1 MARPGRAA
9 ALADA
14 YPQGTQPG
22 GPWEPTSCRG
32 ALRFASPLWS
42 PGGGIE
48 RIQSHW
54 ANAYR
59 PGEPLQSRFARQLP
73 QRGANGRPP
82 CGEPGTVL
90 SPCRGGAGPRPAGR
104 PGRYRSL
111 GRMRTARESPFS
123 LALLDSSPRGGANGR
138 PPQRKPGSLPSPCR
152 GGACPR
158 PAGRPKGCRNL
169 GRTRT
174 TWGRSKRGSP
184 LLGVS
189 IRVGLGR
196 GRNRNLPLPSVVSL
210 WFFLFGQAKRKKFR
224 PYPRSF

>member
-111 GRMRTARESPFS
+111 GRMRTV
-123 LALLDSSPRGGANGR
+123 RG
-138 PPQRKPGSLPSPCR
+138 C
-152 GGACPR
+152 
-158 PAGRPKGCRNL
+158 
-169 GRTRT
+169 
-174 TWGRSKRGSP
+174 SKRDAP

-210 WFFLFGQAKRKKFR
+210 WFFLFGQAKRKNTTFPR
-224 PYPRSF
+224 IRRRAPRSQDRTARATARVAPTV